1 MLAWVEHGYQMEWG
15 PEGPAPSSSAPN
27 QPSALAHA
35 GFVDE
40 QVSEMLAAGAIAWE
54 AVQPW
59 VVSPIAQCG
68 AESQRQVPIDPG
80 STAGE

>member
-1 MLAWVEHGYQMEWG
+1 VLAWVEHGYQMEWG

-54 AVQPW
+54 AV
-59 VVSPIAQCG
+59 
-68 AESQRQVPIDPG
+68 
-80 STAGE
+80 